1 MILVVMHH
9 TLDPNF
15 VEPEGKRHVRNCHPD
30 LLLTVDC
37 LFYEGKLLSCKQNKA
52 ASMEIIKII
61 ATSYQGYANKVNM
74 PSCHCLL

>member
-37 LFYEGKLLSCKQNKA
+37 LFYEGKLLSCKHNKA
-52 ASMEIIKII
+52 AYMEIIKII
-61 ATSYQGYANKVNM
+61 ATSYQGYANKVKM
-74 PSCHCLL
+74 ASCHCLL